1 MGPPLIWNF
10 GMSGNISAR
19 SAGRKSKNVEGAC
32 SRHAPAGHS
41 MSLATTLFYCEVLQF
56 AEPTPT
62 RQDATNNMPMANS
75 SQRKQKNS
83 GKELEGITES
93 EAIPMIRLFIKILR
107 SLATDWRATER
118 NLKEAALIHKDQ
130 MLFGDGYQRRFFDFR
145 GRLHIRRVK
154 QKIVKTEHGY
164 QAIPPKGFDS

>member
-1 MGPPLIWNF
+1 
-10 GMSGNISAR
+10 MSGNISAR

-93 EAIPMIRLFIKILR
+93 EAIPMIRLFK
-107 SLATDWRATER
+107 TF
-118 NLKEAALIHKDQ
+118 HKDSSESRHR
-130 MLFGDGYQRRFFDFR
+130 LEGDGAESKR
-145 GRLHIRRVK
+145 GC
-154 QKIVKTEHGY
+154 
-164 QAIPPKGFDS
+164 ADS